1 MNKTVALSN
10 GNSIMLMIAMLI
22 GTGVAIWEIR
32 GKLKELFKQIFDKKE
47 KTSQEDMME
56 QLDLLYCKQRI
67 EEDEN

>member
-1 MNKTVALSN
+1 LFKPIVL
-10 GNSIMLMIAMLI
+10 LK
-22 GTGVAIWEIR
+22 GVAIWEIR

-47 KTSQEDMME
+47 KTSQEDMMK